1 MNETYKKILLVVL
14 GILILLAAWFFGMKP
29 NNEKAASV
37 ESEVNRLTTY
47 YNELL
52 AKEVNREQ
60 YLQDTEANY
69 AMFDEKLNEFPSNLY
84 QEYQL
89 EFVQGIRNNEE
100 IDYNVTAQGMN
111 PETAFYVLG
120 GSNSEGTLDAAPEGT
135 ETEGT
140 ETEGTDGEASAGYQC
155 FNSSMS
161 FTYEGS
167 YEGIKKFV
175 NYVAAYPYRMTIDAV
190 SVSMDEQTGEYGGSM
205 TVNIYCIKGN
215 GREEQVPLNLDDIDT
230 GVDNLFTGGTASGS
244 VSKFAEDN
252 GESIKSDYDL
262 YIAVNPTSSDT
273 SGKLVGLRTG
283 GTNVTSDRNEA
294 EAVTVTVSKEGDSY
308 VVQYG
313 IGTNRQRQEFDPG
326 EDLTLL
332 IQSSAIKDE
341 SDVNAITLSI
351 ENSSDKTL
359 YVKVVDDASANRVKI
374 TNRAGSVIV
383 YK

>member
-1 MNETYKKILLVVL
+1 MNETYKKLLLIVL
-14 GILILLAAWFFGMKP
+14 GILALLAAWFFGMKP

-37 ESEVNRLTTY
+37 EAEVKRLTTY

-69 AMFDEKLNEFPSNLY
+69 AMFEEKLDEFPSNLN

-89 EFVQGIRNNEE
+89 EFVQGVRNNEE

-111 PETAFYVLG
+111 RETAFYVLG
-120 GSNSEGTLDAAPEGT
+120 GSNSEGTLDASAEGE
-135 ETEGT
+135 ETE
-140 ETEGTDGEASAGYQC
+140 DAASEGYQC
-155 FNSSMS
+155 FNSAMN

-175 NYVAAYPYRMTIDAV
+175 NYVSAYPYRMTIDAV
-190 SVSMDEQTGEYGGSM
+190 SISRDEQSNLYGGSM

-215 GREEQVPLNLDDIDT
+215 GREEQVDLDLEDIDT

-273 SGKLVGLRTG
+273 SGKLVGLRNG

-294 EAVTVTVSKEGDSY
+294 EAVNVTVSKEGDTY

-313 IGTNRQRQEFDPG
+313 IGTNRQSQEFDPG
-326 EDLTLL
+326 EDMTLL

-341 SDVNAITLSI
+341 SDLNAITLSI

-359 YVKVVDDASANRVKI
+359 YVKVVDDASANRIKI

>member
-1 MNETYKKILLVVL
+1 MNETYKKLLLIVL
-14 GILILLAAWFFGMKP
+14 GILALLAAWFFGMKP

-37 ESEVNRLTTY
+37 EAEVKRLTTY

-52 AKEVNREQ
+52 AKEANREQ
-60 YLQDTEANY
+60 YLQDTAANY
-69 AMFDEKLNEFPSNLY
+69 AMFDEKLDEFPSNLN

-89 EFVQGIRNNEE
+89 EFVQGVRNNEE
-100 IDYNVTAQGMN
+100 IDYNVTAQGMS

-120 GSNSEGTLDAAPEGT
+120 GSNAEGTLDVEGT
-135 ETEGT
+135 E
-140 ETEGTDGEASAGYQC
+140 GELAENTASEGYQC
-155 FNSSMS
+155 FNSSMN

-175 NYVAAYPYRMTIDAV
+175 NYVAAYPYRMTIDSVTV
-190 SVSMDEQTGEYGGSM
+190 SRDEQSDLYGGSM

-215 GREEQVPLNLDDIDT
+215 GREEQVPLDLDDIDT
-230 GVDNLFTGGTASGS
+230 GVDNLFTGGTAAGS

-252 GESIKSDYDL
+252 GDSIKSDYDL

-273 SGKLVGLRTG
+273 SGKLVGLRSG
-283 GTNVTSDRNEA
+283 GTNVTSDRNET

-326 EDLTLL
+326 EDMTLL

-341 SDVNAITLSI
+341 SDVNAIALSI

-359 YVKVVDDASANRVKI
+359 YVKVVDDASANRIKI

>member
-1 MNETYKKILLVVL
+1 MNETYKKLLLIVIGVL
-14 GILILLAAWFFGMKP
+14 ALLAAWFFGMKP

-37 ESEVNRLTTY
+37 EAEVKRLTTY
-47 YNELL
+47 YTELL
-52 AKEVNREQ
+52 AKEVNRAQ

-69 AMFDEKLNEFPSNLY
+69 AMFEEKLDEFPSNLY

-89 EFVQGIRNNEE
+89 EFVQGVRNNEE
-100 IDYNVTAQGMN
+100 IDYNVTAQGMT

-120 GSNSEGTLDAAPEGT
+120 GSNAEGTLDAAVE
-135 ETEGT
+135 
-140 ETEGTDGEASAGYQC
+140 GEAMEGEVTEDVSAGYQC

-190 SVSMDEQTGEYGGSM
+190 SVGLDEESGEYSGNM

-215 GREEQVPLNLDDIDT
+215 GREEQVDLDLDDIDT

-273 SGKLVGLRTG
+273 SGKLVGLRSG
-283 GTNVTSDRNEA
+283 GTNVTSDKNEA
-294 EAVTVTVSKEGDSY
+294 ESVSISVSQEGDSY

-313 IGTNRQRQEFDPG
+313 IGTNRQRVEFDPG

-332 IQSSAIKDE
+332 VQSSDIKDA
-341 SDVNAITLSI
+341 SDTNAIALAL
-351 ENSSDKTL
+351 ENSTDKTL
-359 YVKVVDDASANRVKI
+359 YVKVVDDASANRIKV
-374 TNRAGSVIV
+374 TNRSGSVIV
-383 YK
+383 YR

>member
-1 MNETYKKILLVVL
+1 MNETYKKLLLIVI
-14 GILILLAAWFFGMKP
+14 GILALLAAWFFGMKP

-37 ESEVNRLTTY
+37 ESEVKRLTTY

-69 AMFDEKLNEFPSNLY
+69 AMFEEKLDEFPSNLY

-89 EFVQGIRNNEE
+89 EFVQGVRNNEE
-100 IDYNVTAQGMN
+100 IDYNVTAQGMT

-120 GSNSEGTLDAAPEGT
+120 GSNAEGTLDAAAEGEDT
-135 ETEGT
+135 AE
-140 ETEGTDGEASAGYQC
+140 DASAGYQC
-155 FNSSMS
+155 FNSSMN
-161 FTYEGS
+161 FAYVGS

-175 NYVAAYPYRMTIDAV
+175 NYVASYPYRMTIDAV
-190 SVSMDEQTGEYGGSM
+190 SVSIDEQSGIYSGNM

-215 GREEQVPLNLDDIDT
+215 GREEQVDLDLDDIDT
-230 GVDNLFTGGTASGS
+230 GVENLFTGGTASGS
-244 VSKFAEDN
+244 ISKFAEDN

-273 SGKLVGLRTG
+273 SGKLVGLRSG
-283 GTNVTSDRNEA
+283 GTNVTSDKNEA
-294 EAVTVTVSKEGDSY
+294 EAVNVTVSKEGDAY

-313 IGTNRQRQEFDPG
+313 IGTNRQRVEFDPG
-326 EDLTLL
+326 EDMTLL
-332 IQSSAIKDE
+332 IQSSDIKDE
-341 SDVNAITLSI
+341 SDVNAIALSI
-351 ENSSDKTL
+351 DNSSDKTL
-359 YVKVVDDASANRVKI
+359 YVKVVDDASANRIKI
-374 TNRAGSVIV
+374 TNRSGSVIV

>member
-1 MNETYKKILLVVL
+1 MNETYKKLLLVV
-14 GILILLAAWFFGMKP
+14 GGVLILLAAWFFGMKP

-60 YLQDTEANY
+60 YLKDTEANY
-69 AMFDEKLNEFPSNLY
+69 AMFDERLSEFPSNLY

-89 EFVQGIRNNEE
+89 EFVEGVRKNEE
-100 IDYNVTAQGMN
+100 IDYNVVSQGMS

-120 GSNSEGTLDAAPEGT
+120 GSNSEGTLDVATEGEETAAEGE
-135 ETEGT
+135 ETE
-140 ETEGTDGEASAGYQC
+140 GYQC
-155 FNSSMS
+155 FSSVMS
-161 FTYEGS
+161 FSYKGS

-175 NYVAAYPYRMTIDAV
+175 NYAASYPYRMTIDAV
-190 SVSMDEQTGEYGGSM
+190 SVGRDEMTDEYSGSM

-215 GREEQVPLNLDDIDT
+215 GREEQVPLDLDDIDT

-262 YIAVNPTSSDT
+262 YIAVNSTSSDT
-273 SGKLVGLRTG
+273 SGKLVGLRNG
-283 GTNVTSDRNEA
+283 GTNVTSDKNEA
-294 EAVTVTVSKEGDSY
+294 EAVTVTVSQEGDAY

-313 IGTNRQRQEFDPG
+313 IGTNRQRVEFDPG

-332 IQSSAIKDE
+332 VQSSDIKDE
-341 SDVNAITLSI
+341 TDVNAITLAL
-351 ENSSDKTL
+351 ENSTDKTL
-359 YVKVVDDASANRVKI
+359 YVKVVDDASANRIKV
-374 TNRAGSVIV
+374 TNRSGSVIV
-383 YK
+383 YR

>member
-1 MNETYKKILLVVL
+1 MNETYKKLLLIVI
-14 GILILLAAWFFGMKP
+14 GILALLAAWFFGMKP

-37 ESEVNRLTTY
+37 EAEVKRLTTY

-52 AKEVNREQ
+52 AKEANREQ
-60 YLQDTEANY
+60 YLQDTQANY
-69 AMFDEKLNEFPSNLY
+69 AMFDEKLDEFPSNLN

-89 EFVQGIRNNEE
+89 EFVQGVRNNEE

-120 GSNSEGTLDAAPEGT
+120 GSNAEGTLDVED
-135 ETEGT
+135 TEGELT
-140 ETEGTDGEASAGYQC
+140 ENTASEGYQC
-155 FNSSMS
+155 FNSSMN

-190 SVSMDEQTGEYGGSM
+190 SVSRDEQSDLYGGSM

-215 GREEQVPLNLDDIDT
+215 GREEQVPLDLDDIDT

-252 GESIKSDYDL
+252 GDSIKSDYDL

-273 SGKLVGLRTG
+273 SGKLVGLRNG

-326 EDLTLL
+326 EDMTLL

-341 SDVNAITLSI
+341 SDVNAIALSI

-359 YVKVVDDASANRVKI
+359 YVKVVDDASANRIKI